1 MVPTSQLALSPL
13 EGGKEATEEGK
24 KKREG
29 GREKRNWKSLPTQ
42 HFFHGCLLFG
52 VHGNKAPLPQTGGQ
66 AHSGRVRDRAPGP
79 RRALLSPAPVSED
92 HATRRQSSSV

>member
-29 GREKRNWKSLPTQ
+29 RREKRNWKSLPTQ

-52 VHGNKAPLPQTGGQ
+52 VHGNKAPLPKMGARHTV
-66 AHSGRVRDRAPGP
+66 AVRDRAPGP
-79 RRALLSPAPVSED
+79 RPSLLSPAPVSED